1 MSYNID
7 YLNWKG
13 EWTSTTQATGI
24 NDDSLIILI
33 KILNGSRG
41 RVYKGDDWLGKFQG
55 KNLNHRMVNRNNI
68 FLSLYRYITNLFR
81 RH

>member
-1 MSYNID
+1 MKWVNNFTKS
-7 YLNWKG
+7 NWA
-13 EWTSTTQATGI
+13 Q
-24 NDDSLIILI
+24 
-33 KILNGSRG
+33 G

-55 KNLNHRMVNRNNI
+55 KNLDRRVNRNNI

>member
-1 MSYNID
+1 VKWVNNFTKS
-7 YLNWKG
+7 NWA
-13 EWTSTTQATGI
+13 Q
-24 NDDSLIILI
+24 
-33 KILNGSRG
+33 G